1 MMNSPSSTVT
11 IPNVT
16 LTLDQLLTAVRQLD
30 EPARKQVAQVLVE
43 TQMDA
48 KLSRLIQQLAQR
60 PSADDLSDAA
70 IQAEIE
76 IVRRSDR

>member
-1 MMNSPSSTVT
+1 MNITSTVT

-16 LTLDQLLTAVRQLD
+16 LTMDQLLTAVRQLD
-30 EPARKQVAQVLVE
+30 EPARRQIAQVLIE

-48 KLSRLIQQLAQR
+48 KLSRLIKQLAQR
-60 PSADDLSDAA
+60 PPADDLSDAD

-76 IVRRSDR
+76 IVRQSNR

>member
-1 MMNSPSSTVT
+1 MSITSTVT

-16 LTLDQLLTAVRQLD
+16 LTMDQLLTAVRQLD
-30 EPARKQVAQVLVE
+30 EPARRQIAQVLIE

-48 KLSRLIQQLAQR
+48 KLSRLIEQLAHR
-60 PSADDLSDAA
+60 PPADDLSDAD

-76 IVRRSDR
+76 TVRGSNR

>member
-1 MMNSPSSTVT
+1 MSSPSPTVT

-16 LTLDQLLTAVRQLD
+16 LTLEQLLTVVRQLD
-30 EPARKQVAQVLVE
+30 EPARKQVAQVLIE

-48 KLSRLIQQLAQR
+48 KLSRLINQLAQR
-60 PSADDLSDAA
+60 PSADDLSDAD

-76 IVRRSDR
+76 IVRRLNR